1 VSDPVFVRTRHIYAS
16 YADFW
21 ELVDLAQFPTCFV
34 DEIIPDSDHTYILPV
49 RNGEL
54 PEGGWPD
61 ARARIVH
68 YNAEFHVHYD
78 PLPGL
83 AVWSPDAWH
92 AEKIGGRYV
101 PMGSDARLKHGPET
115 RLKDGRDPAAAEYDV
130 AYLGYMIPR
139 RTDILSGMAQLGVR
153 VSPTSAWG
161 DDRHKILTHSTTYL
175 HVHQTDY
182 APAIPAL
189 RMVVAAAYSLPVIME
204 TPARRGLFDYGHVLT
219 ADHAHL
225 AGFADMWAVRNRGP
239 FLANFGHGLHQ
250 LLCHDLT
257 FRRSVEVAL

>member
-1 VSDPVFVRTRHIYAS
+1 VSDPTFIRTRHVYAS

-21 ELVDLAQFPTCFV
+21 ALVELAAFPTCYV
-34 DEIIPDSDHTYILPV
+34 DEIDPASDQTYILPV
-49 RNGEL
+49 RNGEM
-54 PEGGWPD
+54 PEGGYPG

-68 YNAEFHVHYD
+68 WDAEYHVNYP

-83 AVWSPDAWH
+83 AVWSPDRWH

-101 PMGSDARLKHGPET
+101 PMGSDVRLKAGPDT
-115 RLKDGRDPAAAEYDV
+115 RHAEYDV
-130 AYLGYMIPR
+130 AYLVYLIPR
-139 RTDILSGMAQLGVR
+139 RSDILSGLAQRGVK

-161 DDRHKILTHSTTYL
+161 DERHRILTHSTTYL
-175 HVHQTDY
+175 HVHQTDI

-189 RMVVAAAYSLPVIME
+189 RMVVAAAYSLPVICE
-204 TPARRGLFDYGHVLT
+204 TPAKRGVFDYGHMLT
-219 ADHAHL
+219 SDHAHI
-225 AGFADMWAVRNRGP
+225 AEFVYMWSVKERGA
-239 FLANFGHGLHQ
+239 FLQSFGDGLHR

>member
-1 VSDPVFVRTRHIYAS
+1 MSDPIFVRTRHVYAS

-21 ELVDLAQFPTCFV
+21 ELVELAGFPTCYV
-34 DEIIPDSDHTYILPV
+34 DEIDATSDQTYILPV

-54 PEGGWPD
+54 SEGGWPD
-61 ARARIVH
+61 ARARIIH
-68 YNAEFHVHYD
+68 WHAEYHVHYD

-83 AVWSPDAWH
+83 AVWSPDQWH

-101 PMGSDARLKHGPET
+101 PMGSDTRLKHGPNT
-115 RLKDGRDPAAAEYDV
+115 RHAEYDV
-130 AYLGYMIPR
+130 AYLAYLIPR
-139 RTDILSGMAQLGVR
+139 RSDILSGLAQRGVR

-161 DDRHKILTHSTTYL
+161 DERHKILTHSTAYL
-175 HVHQTDY
+175 HVHQTDI

-189 RMVVAAAYSLPVIME
+189 RMVVAAAYALPVIME
-204 TPARRGLFDYGHVLT
+204 TPAKRGIFNFGHALIS
-219 ADHAHL
+219 DHAHL
-225 AGFADMWAVRNRGP
+225 AEFTQMWAVKERGA
-239 FLANFGHGLHQ
+239 FLQAFGDGLHR